1 MNVAAKGLL
10 VGVVMLIFQR
20 DSYAWGFDIG
30 GEHIAMTWAA
40 VRTLGPAVLAV
51 LGAQAVKL
59 FRVYCG
65 YPDFNWARYG
75 TLIGD
80 KFKWSDTRSGKRVP
94 DKRRDWNASK
104 YCLYDEATGWG
115 AFADHGPPGSL
126 VAAKKLLGIAL
137 REFRAGRIVEGARY
151 AGAALHYT
159 QDSASPPHAAD
170 VKGPGELHG
179 IMESVKRKDLIRID
193 GYAPMP
199 LGRTDD
205 EILAAFEHG
214 LKGQVEAAAQAA
226 RRIQALVEAEK
237 PDEAEL
243 VVAEVACSLAR
254 FTADVITT
262 LARAAPANCRAENIE
277 SARGVNLLKNGDFE
291 EASAG
296 DGQPDAW
303 VRDWHD
309 LNDTQAV
316 LEYLSDAGRRGSCC
330 VSVARSPAASAE
342 WRTRWADAV
351 FVAPGQSFHCSG
363 WLRAPS
369 ATGRSCLRVCLSDR
383 EMNPV
388 AVHRSKAP
396 ARCSDWQRLSVEF
409 SVPPQ
414 VIEVRVGCFS
424 ADNQGMSFF
433 DDIELVRL

>member
-1 MNVAAKGLL
+1 M
-10 VGVVMLIFQR
+10 
-20 DSYAWGFDIG
+20 
-30 GEHIAMTWAA
+30 
-40 VRTLGPAVLAV
+40 
-51 LGAQAVKL
+51 
-59 FRVYCG
+59 
-65 YPDFNWARYG
+65 
-75 TLIGD
+75 
-80 KFKWSDTRSGKRVP
+80 
-94 DKRRDWNASK
+94 
-104 YCLYDEATGWG
+104 
-115 AFADHGPPGSL
+115 
-126 VAAKKLLGIAL
+126 
-137 REFRAGRIVEGARY
+137 
-151 AGAALHYT
+151 
-159 QDSASPPHAAD
+159 
-170 VKGPGELHG
+170 
-179 IMESVKRKDLIRID
+179 
-193 GYAPMP
+193 
-199 LGRTDD
+199 
-205 EILAAFEHG
+205 
-214 LKGQVEAAAQAA
+214 
-226 RRIQALVEAEK
+226 
-237 PDEAEL
+237 
-243 VVAEVACSLAR
+243 
-254 FTADVITT
+254 ITT